1 MGGIIASW
9 EHCGRTTK
17 TDQGCKCTQTDVSA
31 EDWTSAS
38 YDDSAWPAAGDG
50 GINGADPWG
59 AVPEIEH
66 SARWI
71 WATNLQDTDEV
82 YCRCV
87 EGHPD
92 NGLTNDGDGQFHIRV
107 DDTSTLYVNGQNVG
121 ETEPSQWTQTETFE
135 FNAPCSEPTVYAVD
149 GSDAAGVSAFIGD
162 INHCGQAIQTLPNK
176 WKCSTDCPSG
186 WEMVGF
192 DDSSWPVAVDAGIN
206 GVDPWGP
213 TDVSPDAH
221 WIWTDST
228 TQGKDGGWSEQSDR
242 ACCRYETDHRA
253 INCNAARMRY
263 IHDYLGA
270 AASVSNQNYNAAT
283 SGDEY
288 AYSQYV
294 QTGQHSGYI
303 WHSELCNEDGSDVD
317 HDFDDATG
325 QVHICGDD
333 GYHFYVN
340 EEEIGSHED
349 WRTVQGHTFT
359 ASCDTPT
366 IYAIDAYDTGGVAS
380 VIAQI
385 NHCGEMVLTSSAWKC
400 EQFGEDGPPSDWKSA
415 SFDDS
420 RWNQAGVAGGNGV
433 NPWGLRQDV
442 SGESQWIWTA
452 DPNGHDHVYCR
463 YLSHHHARDCPAAQA
478 RYWQDYRDVAA
489 YDGGYE
495 ASVGMEAWD
504 HYKSYGMN
512 EGRIWHSELC
522 ADDCQTVNGQEVCS
536 NKYSECEI
544 KHTSSAYEYDYLRS
558 RLDTDKAITFSIRA
572 NNDAHIG
579 FFVNAQA
586 GDSASHQGPQYE
598 IVLSGWGGTQSVI
611 REAAQGENHGVV
623 DTTGYLNPND
633 FRQFW
638 ASAANGLIRLG
649 AGNIVGFNVITQ
661 WQDPNEILD
670 VHRAAVATGWGNEG
684 DWVVC
689 IPEQCS
695 GFFDATDAV
704 LSGPVVC
711 TDDHNNFG
719 EVDNG
724 GCDGREGSHGNGYVD
739 FQRGMGDRATFHLSG
754 CAAGAASINIKYQN
768 GNNSPVRIYVNGAPA
783 ETQGTVAQG
792 AVHTGTVMLRSTG
805 GWERTNWGV
814 QDTQV
819 RLRAG
824 HNTVTIETAKDP
836 NDPSG
841 PNSGLNLDRIEVQA
855 GTPTGEVAKAYGHVF
870 ITADNGYILYI
881 NGDRVGAGGAAL
893 PADDDMYEPD
903 GWKRTD
909 RWGYSR
915 PCNTPTSY
923 AIEAVDSEGV
933 AALLAEITHC
943 GSTIYTGTQWKCSPV
958 SPFAL
963 GAERT
968 FHAVETPMTWTEANQ
983 YCTQNF
989 GGLAS
994 IHNAEEQDLARQAC
1008 GALVTTDELRIT
1020 ECSAS
1025 SQYSDQYSCDR
1036 AYDNNGARD
1045 QGEWATA
1052 SEFGG
1057 WIQLNFESQ
1066 VEVGS
1071 MAFQQRWAEI
1081 DWAVAATLQ
1090 FSDGSQQPVQLQQVP
1105 DIVTY
1110 PLTPVSTTF
1119 VKITFTPKY
1128 PQGSQPPEGFDAL
1141 TGNTGAKEIQFFESG
1156 VTPHGC
1162 WIGLNDHTVGPH
1174 LNAVEKRLS
1183 WSDGS
1188 VVNYQSWA
1196 PGEPNEVAGGAE
1208 DYVEMDF
1215 RLIGRC
1221 TGSQYAANQN
1231 NGCETSEFRNGE
1243 WNDNQD
1249 NGDGGSN
1256 PEFPLCQTA
1265 RFVNPLQSEYVG
1277 CFTDSPDRDME
1288 GIQASVGGDMEFFDM
1303 GDNGSADTCATL
1315 CAGFTHFGLQY
1326 GNQCFCD
1333 NANSMAQGRLS
1344 DAECD
1349 APCSGDESQMCGGT
1363 WKNSIYSLSTNFW
1376 EMPGFDDSR
1385 WASAADFGPNGV
1397 APWRMRPRISD
1408 NAHWI
1413 WSSDPNAHDH
1423 IFVK

>member
-1 MGGIIASW
+1 MYFNGDLLGVSEQSEWEVVHSFPITAGCNGQNVMAIHSVDAYGVGGIIASW

-17 TDQGCKCTQTDVSA
+17 TDQGCKCTQTDVSG

-504 HYKSYGMN
+504 HYRSYGMN

-544 KHTSSAYEYDYLRS
+544 KHTSDAYEYDYLRS
-558 RLDTDKAITFSIRA
+558 QLDTDKAITFSVRA

-579 FFVNAQA
+579 FFRNAQA

-670 VHRAAVATGWGNEG
+670 VRRAAVATGWGNEG

-719 EVDNG
+719 EVRCQISLPSGLHSSQDSS
-724 GCDGREGSHGNGYVD
+724 DIVVD
-739 FQRGMGDRATFHLSG
+739 
-754 CAAGAASINIKYQN
+754 
-768 GNNSPVRIYVNGAPA
+768 
-783 ETQGTVAQG
+783 
-792 AVHTGTVMLRSTG
+792 RST
-805 GWERTNWGV
+805 
-814 QDTQV
+814 
-819 RLRAG
+819 
-824 HNTVTIETAKDP
+824 TA
-836 NDPSG
+836 
-841 PNSGLNLDRIEVQA
+841 
-855 GTPTGEVAKAYGHVF
+855 
-870 ITADNGYILYI
+870 
-881 NGDRVGAGGAAL
+881 AA
-893 PADDDMYEPD
+893 M
-903 GWKRTD
+903 
-909 RWGYSR
+909 
-915 PCNTPTSY
+915 
-923 AIEAVDSEGV
+923 
-933 AALLAEITHC
+933 
-943 GSTIYTGTQWKCSPV
+943 
-958 SPFAL
+958 
-963 GAERT
+963 
-968 FHAVETPMTWTEANQ
+968 
-983 YCTQNF
+983 
-989 GGLAS
+989 
-994 IHNAEEQDLARQAC
+994 
-1008 GALVTTDELRIT
+1008 
-1020 ECSAS
+1020 
-1025 SQYSDQYSCDR
+1025 
-1036 AYDNNGARD
+1036 GARARTATATSTSSA
-1045 QGEWATA
+1045 GWATA
-1052 SEFGG
+1052 
-1057 WIQLNFESQ
+1057 
-1066 VEVGS
+1066 
-1071 MAFQQRWAEI
+1071 
-1081 DWAVAATLQ
+1081 
-1090 FSDGSQQPVQLQQVP
+1090 PP
-1105 DIVTY
+1105 
-1110 PLTPVSTTF
+1110 ST
-1119 VKITFTPKY
+1119 
-1128 PQGSQPPEGFDAL
+1128 
-1141 TGNTGAKEIQFFESG
+1141 
-1156 VTPHGC
+1156 
-1162 WIGLNDHTVGPH
+1162 
-1174 LNAVEKRLS
+1174 
-1183 WSDGS
+1183 
-1188 VVNYQSWA
+1188 
-1196 PGEPNEVAGGAE
+1196 
-1208 DYVEMDF
+1208 
-1215 RLIGRC
+1215 
-1221 TGSQYAANQN
+1221 
-1231 NGCETSEFRNGE
+1231 
-1243 WNDNQD
+1243 
-1249 NGDGGSN
+1249 
-1256 PEFPLCQTA
+1256 
-1265 RFVNPLQSEYVG
+1265 
-1277 CFTDSPDRDME
+1277 
-1288 GIQASVGGDMEFFDM
+1288 
-1303 GDNGSADTCATL
+1303 
-1315 CAGFTHFGLQY
+1315 
-1326 GNQCFCD
+1326 
-1333 NANSMAQGRLS
+1333 
-1344 DAECD
+1344 
-1349 APCSGDESQMCGGT
+1349 
-1363 WKNSIYSLSTNFW
+1363 
-1376 EMPGFDDSR
+1376 
-1385 WASAADFGPNGV
+1385 
-1397 APWRMRPRISD
+1397 
-1408 NAHWI
+1408 
-1413 WSSDPNAHDH
+1413 
-1423 IFVK
+1423 